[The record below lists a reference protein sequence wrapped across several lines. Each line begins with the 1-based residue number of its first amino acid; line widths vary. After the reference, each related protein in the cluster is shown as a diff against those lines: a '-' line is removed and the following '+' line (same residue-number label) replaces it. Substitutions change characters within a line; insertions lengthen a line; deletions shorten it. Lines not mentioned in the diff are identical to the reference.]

1 MFFSSPD
8 QLRGPAPKMGN
19 TILDQNLVTKS
30 SPPTAPIFDLTLK
43 QESLWILMVD
53 DKESH
58 SRMTTAKCSWTK
70 HIFEICSF
78 EMYSNCIYNFMFL
91 KGGLV

>member
-1 MFFSSPD
+1 MNFSPD

-70 HIFEICSF
+70 TYFWNVFFRNVLKLYH
-78 EMYSNCIYNFMFL
+78 FMMFFW
-91 KGGLV
+91 GLV

>member
-1 MFFSSPD
+1 MYNETHQPSFLQQKTHKTACKMTVSYMFFSPD

-43 QESLWILMVD
+43 QESFWILMVD

-58 SRMTTAKCSWTK
+58 SRMTTAKCS
-70 HIFEICSF
+70 
-78 EMYSNCIYNFMFL
+78 
-91 KGGLV
+91 